1 MRLTEPPVTLLRG
14 ASLFLDF
21 DGTLVDLA
29 PRPDAIEVSEELRTL
44 LSRLKDKMEGR
55 VALLSG
61 RAMVDV
67 SRFLTPL
74 DLVIGGSHGLE
85 MPGPDGSY
93 PAIERPAGLDEAI
106 DELRG
111 LEARCPG
118 VHVEEKPAGAAIH
131 FRLAPRAEANCLE
144 AAGRAA
150 EKLGMKL
157 QHGKML
163 VELKPAGADKGTALR
178 GFMSAPPFAGTRP
191 VFFGDDLTDE
201 HGFAA
206 VRELGGAGVLVG
218 PPRQTEA
225 LYGLRGVLAVRSW
238 LVAAMEELS

>member
-1 MRLTEPPVTLLRG
+1 MRLTEPPVTMLRG

-29 PRPDAIEVSEELRTL
+29 PRPDAVEVSEELRTL
-44 LSRLKDKMEGR
+44 LSRLEARMEGR
-55 VALLSG
+55 LALLSG

-74 DLVIGGSHGLE
+74 ELVIGGSHGLE

-93 PAIERPAGLDEAI
+93 PKVERPAGFDEAI
-106 DELRG
+106 VELRG

-131 FRLAPRAEANCLE
+131 FRLAPAAEGDCLE
-144 AAGRAA
+144 AAERVAA
-150 EKLGMKL
+150 RLGMKL

-163 VELKPAGADKGTALR
+163 VELKPAGADKGTAIR
-178 GFMSAPPFAGTRP
+178 GFMAAPPFAGTRP

-225 LYGLRGVLAVRSW
+225 VYGLKDVPAVRSW

>member
-29 PRPDAIEVSEELRTL
+29 PRPDAVEVGEELLSL
-44 LSRLKDKMEGR
+44 LSRVSERMEGR

-61 RAMVDV
+61 RAMIDV
-67 SRFLTPL
+67 SRFVAPL
-74 DLVIGGSHGLE
+74 ELAIGGSHGLE

-106 DELRG
+106 IQLRA

-131 FRLAPRAEANCLE
+131 FRLAPAAETDCLE
-144 AAGRAA
+144 AAERVA
-150 EKLGMKL
+150 ETLGMKL
-157 QHGKML
+157 QRGKML

-178 GFMSAPPFAGTRP
+178 GFMAAPPFAATRP
-191 VFFGDDLTDE
+191 VFLGDDLTDE

-206 VRELGGAGVLVG
+206 ARELGGAGVLVG

-225 LYGLRGVLAVRSW
+225 IYGLDDVLAVRSW
-238 LVAAMEELS
+238 LAKAVEELS

>member
-1 MRLTEPPVTLLRG
+1 MQLTEPPVTLLCG

-29 PRPDAIEVSEELRTL
+29 PRPDAIEVGEELLTL
-44 LSRLKDKMEGR
+44 LSRLKERMDGR
-55 VALLSG
+55 LALLSG
-61 RAMVDV
+61 RAIGDV
-67 SRFLTPL
+67 SRFLGPL
-74 DLVIGGSHGLE
+74 ELVIGGSHGLE
-85 MPGPDGSY
+85 MPGTDGSY
-93 PAIERPAGLDEAI
+93 PAIERPARLDEAI
-106 DELRG
+106 AELRL
-111 LEARCPG
+111 LETRCPG

-131 FRLAPRAEANCLE
+131 FRLAPAAEAECLE

-178 GFMSAPPFAGTRP
+178 EFMAGPPFAGTRP
-191 VFFGDDLTDE
+191 VFLGDDLTDE
-201 HGFAA
+201 HGFEA

-218 PPRQTEA
+218 PPRETGA
-225 LYGLRGVLAVRSW
+225 IFGLKDVLAVRSW
-238 LVAAMEELS
+238 LVAAMEQLP